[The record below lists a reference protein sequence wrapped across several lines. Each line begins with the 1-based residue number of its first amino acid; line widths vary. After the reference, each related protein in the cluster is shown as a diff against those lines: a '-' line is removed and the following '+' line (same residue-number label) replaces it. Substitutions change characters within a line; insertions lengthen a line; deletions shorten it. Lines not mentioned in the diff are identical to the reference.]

1 MFCLTKKKKKMK
13 LRMELAENHLPGIEA
28 ESNAIVVASRFQ
40 MEKEAGAVGVG
51 EYRDG
56 YVDLRKKEDENG
68 IGIGIEDGDF
78 GAGDDV
84 CPICLDA
91 FTFPCRSNCGHLF
104 CAACILQ
111 LWMYRYSIQPCKCP
125 LCCCRIVNLEL
136 QITSEQADYGGEVR
150 KEVQHYNGLYISGL
164 FGALHILPLLM
175 GRVFRVLVDLDY
187 LRCIYYVMRIIGLFL
202 GLLYERLEFEFLPTG
217 GLGIQRTFDLIA
229 SMLVAALFLIGV
241 VCRWMLKRRARLFVV
256 GDS

>member
-1 MFCLTKKKKKMK
+1 
-13 LRMELAENHLPGIEA
+13 
-28 ESNAIVVASRFQ
+28 
-40 MEKEAGAVGVG
+40 MEKEAGGVVGVA

-56 YVDLRKKEDENG
+56 YEDLRKKEEKCNENG
-68 IGIGIEDGDF
+68 NEIEYED

-84 CPICLDA
+84 CPICLDT
-91 FTFPCRSNCGHLF
+91 FTNPCRSNCGHLF
-104 CAACILQ
+104 CGGCILQ
-111 LWMYRYSIQPCKCP
+111 LWIYRYSIQPCKCP

-136 QITSEQADYGGEVR
+136 QTSEEAGYSSDVR

-187 LRCIYYVMRIIGLFL
+187 LRCIYYVMCVIGLFL

-217 GLGIQRTFDLIA
+217 GLGIQRMFDLIA
-229 SMLVAALFLIGV
+229 SLLVAALFLLGV
-241 VCRWMLKRRARLFVV
+241 VYRWMLKRRARLLVV
-256 GDS
+256 VDTSLRNVT